1 MRFDMLRNYL
11 IIINTVVLCVCV
23 CTWHAVA
30 EYRGSIVKAELRPL
44 FRIPQLFL
52 NVLRNSM
59 HVPVKLKYT
68 YEIS

>member
-23 CTWHAVA
+23 CTCHAIA
-30 EYRGSIVKAELRPL
+30 EYRGSIVKAELRSL
-44 FRIPQLFL
+44 FRLPLLSL
-52 NVLRNSM
+52 NVPRNSM

-68 YEIS
+68 YKIR